1 MGTTKHESLGWEPVS
16 THPVAVD
23 LSATFH
29 SFRARLYHKCMRSA
43 LALLTAL
50 VSLISP
56 ARAQSPLLDWGLLNL
71 GLAFPTGMSSHIVLA
86 IGGTCATTHTGWCA
100 DVEIGFEGRS
110 GFINLANIGYSVAFG
125 PERSTSLFPRVGITA
140 VEISKYGS
148 FFVGYDAGV
157 GLRHE
162 FKSPW
167 AGSVDYTWRHY
178 PGFVW
183 PMVTLGIVAS
193 P

>member
-1 MGTTKHESLGWEPVS
+1 
-16 THPVAVD
+16 
-23 LSATFH
+23 
-29 SFRARLYHKCMRSA
+29 MRSA
-43 LALLTAL
+43 LALLSAL
-50 VSLISP
+50 VSLISS
-56 ARAQSPLLDWGLLNL
+56 ARAQSPLLNAGLLNL
-71 GLAFPTGMSSHIVLA
+71 GLAFPTTTSKHIVLA
-86 IGGTCATTHTGWCA
+86 AGGTCAATHTGWCS

-125 PERSTSLFPRVGITA
+125 QERSTSLFPRVGITA
-140 VEISKYGS
+140 VEISKYGN

-162 FKSPW
+162 FTSPW

-183 PMVTLGIVAS
+183 PMVTLGIVVS
-193 P
+193 PQL

>member
-1 MGTTKHESLGWEPVS
+1 MELRSPTWFFLQI
-16 THPVAVD
+16 AR
-23 LSATFH
+23 F
-29 SFRARLYHKCMRSA
+29 FRARLYHKCMRSA

-56 ARAQSPLLDWGLLNL
+56 ARAQSPLLNSGLLNL
-71 GLAFPTGMSSHIVLA
+71 GLAFPTATSKHIVLA
-86 IGGTCATTHTGWCA
+86 FGGTCAATHTGVCA
-100 DVEIGFEGRS
+100 DVEIGFEGTN

-140 VEISKYGS
+140 VDINEHVASS
-148 FFVGYDAGV
+148 FFVGFDAGV

-162 FKSPW
+162 FKSRW

-183 PMVTLGIVAS
+183 PMVTLGIVVS
-193 P
+193 PQL

>member
-1 MGTTKHESLGWEPVS
+1 
-16 THPVAVD
+16 
-23 LSATFH
+23 
-29 SFRARLYHKCMRSA
+29 MRSA

-56 ARAQSPLLDWGLLNL
+56 ARAQSPLLNSGLLNL
-71 GLAFPTGMSSHIVLA
+71 GLAFPTATSKHIVLA
-86 IGGTCATTHTGWCA
+86 FGGTCAATHTGVCA

-148 FFVGYDAGV
+148 FFVGFDAGV

-162 FKSPW
+162 FKSAW

-183 PMVTLGIVAS
+183 PIVS
-193 P
+193 VGLEVP